1 VVERSSVNTKER
13 REMKSLL
20 PLAAGGAG
28 VAMWSP
34 LPKWIKLLVGGGLIA
49 LASIELVKDGNEAWF
64 SGSIFGGQAA
74 QGDAQ
79 AANPRKV
86 EADLAAGR
94 PTTNAAATA
103 TAQFEGLAADAK
115 QKGVYADAAVE
126 SEAELRGKKA
136 KGIRLT
142 STEELRL
149 KELRIQEAQAII
161 QESIAVSAKQYS
173 AGLAEIR
180 APDSLA
186 SQGERMLG
194 ALAGSKPSRAR

>member
-1 VVERSSVNTKER
+1 MRTFMMMLGGGVGVMVWPK
-13 REMKSLL
+13 L
-20 PLAAGGAG
+20 PLVAKVGITVGVISLAA
-28 VAMWSP
+28 
-34 LPKWIKLLVGGGLIA
+34 
-49 LASIELVKDGNEAWF
+49 IELNKDYWESFYSSAVT
-64 SGSIFGGQAA
+64 GGQAA

-86 EADLAAGR
+86 EADLAAGK

-115 QKGVYADAAVE
+115 QKGVNADTAVE
-126 SEAELRGKKA
+126 SEAELLAKKA
-136 KGIRLT
+136 KGIPMS

-161 QESIAVSAKQYS
+161 QESIAVSAKQWA
-173 AGLAEIR
+173 AGMAEIN

-186 SQGERMLG
+186 SQGQRMLD
-194 ALAGSKPSRAR
+194 AMAGSKPSRAR

>member
-1 VVERSSVNTKER
+1 MRSII
-13 REMKSLL
+13 
-20 PLAAGGAG
+20 AGAG
-28 VAMWSP
+28 VAGAAVTWGA
-34 LPKWIKLLVGGGLIA
+34 LPRWAKGLAGAGLIT
-49 LASIELVKDGNEAWF
+49 LGTIELVKDGNESWF

-86 EADLAAGR
+86 EADLATGR

-103 TAQFEGLAADAK
+103 SAQFESLAADAK
-115 QKGVYADAAVE
+115 QKGVYADTAVE

-149 KELRIQEAQAII
+149 KELRIQEAQAVI

-173 AGLAEIR
+173 AGMAEIT

-186 SQGERMLG
+186 SQGQRMLD
-194 ALAGSKPSRAR
+194 AMAGSKPSHTR

>member
-1 VVERSSVNTKER
+1 
-13 REMKSLL
+13 MKSLL

-28 VAMWSP
+28 VALWTP
-34 LPKWIKLLVGGGLIA
+34 LPRWIKLLAGAGLIS
-49 LASIELVKDGNEAWF
+49 LGTIELVKDGNEAF
-64 SGSIFGGQAA
+64 YSGSIYGGQAA

-86 EADLAAGR
+86 EADLAAGK

-103 TAQFEGLAADAK
+103 AAQFEGLAADAK

-136 KGIRLT
+136 KGIPLT

-149 KELRIQEAQAII
+149 KELRKQEADARLA
-161 QESIAVSAKQYS
+161 EWSADYVAGTLPNGRAKGDLFQFFYDS
-173 AGLAEIR
+173 AGR
-180 APDSLA
+180 
-186 SQGERMLG
+186 R
-194 ALAGSKPSRAR
+194 

>member
-1 VVERSSVNTKER
+1 MRS
-13 REMKSLL
+13 LIAL
-20 PLAAGGAG
+20 AGAGAAGALWSSLPRGG
-28 VAMWSP
+28 KVLVA
-34 LPKWIKLLVGGGLIA
+34 GGLIA
-49 LASIELVKDGNEAWF
+49 LATVELTKDGNEAWF
-64 SGSIFGGQAA
+64 SSSIFGGQAA

-86 EADLAAGR
+86 EADLAAGK

-126 SEAELRGKKA
+126 SQAEMVAKKA
-136 KGIRLT
+136 KGIPLN

-149 KELRIQEAQAII
+149 KELRIQEAQAVI
-161 QESIAVSAKQYS
+161 QESIAVDAKRYS
-173 AGLAEIR
+173 AGMAEIT

-186 SQGERMLG
+186 SQGERMLSE
-194 ALAGSKPSRAR
+194 LAGSKPSRAR